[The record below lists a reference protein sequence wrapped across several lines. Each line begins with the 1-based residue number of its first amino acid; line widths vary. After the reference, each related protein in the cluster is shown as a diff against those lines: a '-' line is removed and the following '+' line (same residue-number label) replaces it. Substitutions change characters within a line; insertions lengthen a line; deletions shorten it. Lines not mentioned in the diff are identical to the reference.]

1 MKTSDFP
8 VSPRSNSQGPSSPI
22 CGGPTRPR
30 REVTGGPCM
39 HYVTTSVSFQRG
51 PIPLGAAA
59 WGPQPWCRGASGGQ
73 GAGAG
78 AAGGRAAPE
87 GAISGVLPLAVQRG
101 GGGHGA
107 PVAEGGAGGVQAVA
121 AHARSGRQAA
131 LCGGEGLG

>member
-1 MKTSDFP
+1 
-8 VSPRSNSQGPSSPI
+8 
-22 CGGPTRPR
+22 
-30 REVTGGPCM
+30 M
-39 HYVTTSVSFQRG
+39 HYVTTSVSFQG
-51 PIPLGAAA
+51 SPIPLGAAA

-78 AAGGRAAPE
+78 AAPGV
-87 GAISGVLPLAVQRG
+87 AIPGVLPLAVQRG

-107 PVAEGGAGGVQAVA
+107 PGAEGGAGGVQAVA

>member
-1 MKTSDFP
+1 
-8 VSPRSNSQGPSSPI
+8 
-22 CGGPTRPR
+22 
-30 REVTGGPCM
+30 M

-59 WGPQPWCRGASGGQ
+59 WGPQPGCRGASGGQ
-73 GAGAG
+73 G
-78 AAGGRAAPE
+78 AAPE

-101 GGGHGA
+101 GGGHGG